1 MKSFIKIFAL
11 IFAVSLSAAL
21 LTACDSNSNPPPPPP
36 PPPAP
41 EPVHPNS

>member
-1 MKSFIKIFAL
+1 MKSYIKIFAL
-11 IFAVSLSAAL
+11 ICAVSLSAAM
-21 LTACDSNSNPPPPPP
+21 LTACDNPAPPPPPP

>member
-1 MKSFIKIFAL
+1 MKSSIKIFAL
-11 IFAVSLSAAL
+11 IIAVSLSAAML
-21 LTACDSNSNPPPPPP
+21 SACDHPAPPPPP

>member
-1 MKSFIKIFAL
+1 MKSYIKVFAL
-11 IFAVSLSAAL
+11 IFAVSLTAAML
-21 LTACDSNSNPPPPPP
+21 SACDHPAPPPP